1 MSPSKRRKRR
11 SRQLPSNPKPEVE
24 VSPMETKGDDMVAEK
39 WSQIVKAVTTIGV
52 PSVVALYLIYYLTQ
66 SLTADLQLIKV
77 TQAAS
82 VAQMTT
88 LVSSNNNVQ
97 VELSQIKKVLLASCV
112 NAAKTQQERNNCFQ

>member
-1 MSPSKRRKRR
+1 
-11 SRQLPSNPKPEVE
+11 
-24 VSPMETKGDDMVAEK
+24 METKGDDMVAEK

-66 SLTADLQLIKV
+66 SFTADLQLIKV